1 MFWYAKKDTEKY
13 LVPSEEDYPLKSQAP
28 IPRFT
33 PSQGLHFQP
42 LRDGPRNEST
52 GSETQAGVIT
62 QLRRLAPKLLK
73 HSSHSAL
80 SKSCV
85 KAGSG
90 STSLR
95 P

>member
-1 MFWYAKKDTEKY
+1 MFWNGKKDTERY
-13 LVPSEEDYPLKSQAP
+13 PVASEEDYPLKSQAP
-28 IPRFT
+28 IARFT

-42 LRDGPRNEST
+42 LRDGPCNESK
-52 GSETQAGVIT
+52 GSEIRAGIIT
-62 QLRRLAPKLLK
+62 QLLPLAPKLLK

-80 SKSCV
+80 SKSCI

-90 STSLR
+90 SISLH